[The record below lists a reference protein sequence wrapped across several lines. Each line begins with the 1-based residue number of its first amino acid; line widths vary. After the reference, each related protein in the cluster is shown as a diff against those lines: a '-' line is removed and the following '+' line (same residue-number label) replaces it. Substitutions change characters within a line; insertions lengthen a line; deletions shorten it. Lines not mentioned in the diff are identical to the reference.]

1 MIEMFKRIEGVGR
14 KTRAFISWKIFDELT
29 LRSGDT
35 LTNDRIERWCY
46 C

>member
-1 MIEMFKRIEGVGR
+1 MIAMSAVTLPMGFHRQ
-14 KTRAFISWKIFDELT
+14 KIT